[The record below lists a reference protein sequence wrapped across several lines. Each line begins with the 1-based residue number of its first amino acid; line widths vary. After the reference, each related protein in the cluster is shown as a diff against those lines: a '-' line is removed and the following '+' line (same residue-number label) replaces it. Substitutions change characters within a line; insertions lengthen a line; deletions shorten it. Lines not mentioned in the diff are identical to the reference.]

1 LIVNFRNISIPFLIL
16 IFLGSCQDLERSE
29 KPEDL
34 IPEAKMI
41 DVLTEISLLH
51 AARNYNKQ
59 KLEVTGVDPDTYIY
73 EKFDIDS
80 VQLEKSSDWYSE
92 QYNQYERIYDSV
104 KARLQIMKT
113 RLDSVRDAE
122 IKIEDSIKTVKK
134 DSVAALDS
142 LKVDDSKKGFEIDSL
157 KQKEL
162 EESVKE
168 ERRDSLIAPPA
179 STGDNSN

>member
-1 LIVNFRNISIPFLIL
+1 MIVNFRNISIPFLIL

-73 EKFDIDS
+73 EKFNIDS
-80 VQLEKSSDWYSE
+80 VQLEQSSDWYSE

-122 IKIEDSIKTVKK
+122 IKIEDSINTVKK

-162 EESVKE
+162 EESIK
-168 ERRDSLIAPPA
+168 ERRDSLITPPVL
-179 STGDNSN
+179 TGDDSN